1 MKLEITEHT
10 PDRIKGVDEK
20 GHFVMVRETV
30 HTDGTPD
37 EWEKVYY
44 TPCPDE
50 KEGESGYD
58 YNVQNPCDTCKNVG
72 DCEPCE
78 KMREGE

>member
-10 PDRIKGVDEK
+10 PDRIKGIDEK
-20 GHFVMVRETV
+20 GHFVMVRESV

-44 TPCPDE
+44 TPCPDW
-50 KEGESGYD
+50 KEGD
-58 YNVQNPCDTCKNVG
+58 
-72 DCEPCE
+72 E
-78 KMREGE
+78 K